1 MSLKKMFYLILF
13 ITSVFLVGC
22 THFQKTLIADEQT
35 FTETMPESIKVF
47 LSSETP
53 KNTYKEIGFIVAS
66 KDNPKEAVS
75 FLKQEA
81 AKMGADALL
90 NCEVRVHTSVILF
103 IFIPIPVNT
112 ITASGVAV
120 KYTN

>member
-1 MSLKKMFYLILF
+1 MSTKKIFFLIL
-13 ITSVFLVGC
+13 IATSVFLVGC

-35 FTETMPESIKVF
+35 YPATNPENIKVF

-66 KDNPKEAVS
+66 KDNSKEAVN
-75 FLKQEA
+75 FLKDEA

-90 NCEVRVHTSVILF
+90 NCEVRVHTSVMLF
-103 IFIPIPVNT
+103 IFIPIPINT